1 MDWSKSKTILII
13 AFILTNIVL
22 GYNLYINVFR
32 YDSQDIFSNR
42 SISNLNKLLNTK
54 NISIN
59 TQIPKETPSLSTLSI
74 KYEDLSKSDLDS
86 IFKGNGLYKIENKNI
101 IYNGKC
107 DIKAFNIDE
116 CTLFTKKFLKK
127 YNFDEDTYLKATVK
141 KEDSIEIIYTGKYK
155 DYFLEESYM
164 KFTFYSNEDFLFER
178 LWIVPIEEK
187 KQKKRVIASVDAI
200 MSAYSQMPKDSVIN
214 EIKLGYYFESNNM
227 DIEQG
232 DIGPVWRLKVNNEYI
247 YIKAFDL

>member
-32 YDSQDIFSNR
+32 YDSQDIFSDS
-42 SISNLNKLLNTK
+42 SINNLNKLLSTK

-59 TQIPKETPSLSTLSI
+59 TQIPKEIPSLSTLSI
-74 KYEDLSKSDLDS
+74 KYEDLSKSDLDAV
-86 IFKGNGLYKIENKNI
+86 FKGSGLYKIQNKHI
-101 IYNGKC
+101 MYNGKS
-107 DIKAFNIDE
+107 DINDFDINE
-116 CTLFTKKFLKK
+116 CTSFTKKFLKK
-127 YNFDEDTYLKATVK
+127 YNFDDDTYLKSTINK
-141 KEDSIEIIYTGKYK
+141 QDCIEIIYTGKYK
-155 DYFLEESYM
+155 DYFLEDSYM
-164 KFTFYSNEDFLFER
+164 KFVFYDNKDFLFER

-187 KQKKRVIASVDAI
+187 KQKKRVISSVEAI

-214 EIKLGYYFESNNM
+214 EIRLGYYFESNNM

>member
-1 MDWSKSKTILII
+1 MDGSKVKNILII
-13 AFILTNIVL
+13 AFILTNMVL

-32 YDSQDIFSNR
+32 YDKQDIFSDS
-42 SISNLNKLLNTK
+42 SINNLNKLLSTK

-59 TQIPKETPSLSTLSI
+59 TQIPKDTPSLSTLSI
-74 KYEDLSKSDLDS
+74 KYEDLSESELDS
-86 IFKGNGLYKIENKNI
+86 LFKGNGLYEVKDKHI
-101 IYNGKC
+101 IYNGKS
-107 DIKAFNIDE
+107 DIDDFNIKE

-127 YNFDEDTYLKATVK
+127 YNFDDDMYLKSTIRK
-141 KEDSIEIIYTGKYK
+141 PDHIEIIYTGKYK

-164 KFTFYSNEDFLFER
+164 NFVFYENKDFSFER

-187 KQKKRVIASVDAI
+187 KQKKRVITSVEAI
-200 MSAYSQMPKDSVIN
+200 MSAYNQIEQDSVIN
-214 EIKLGYYFESNNM
+214 EIKLGYYFESKNM

-232 DIGPVWRLKVNNEYI
+232 DIGPVWRLKVNNKYI

>member
-1 MDWSKSKTILII
+1 MDWSKAKTILII

-32 YDSQDIFSNR
+32 DDNENIFSES
-42 SISNLNKLLNTK
+42 SIDNLNKLLSTK

-59 TQIPKETPSLSTLSI
+59 TQIPKDTPTISALSI

-86 IFKGNGLYKIENKNI
+86 IFKGNGSYKVDDKII
-101 IYNGKC
+101 IYNGKSDINSL
-107 DIKAFNIDE
+107 DIKE
-116 CTLFTKKFLKK
+116 CTSFTKRFLKK
-127 YNFDEDTYLKATVK
+127 YKFNDDNYLKSTIK
-141 KEDSIEIIYTGKYK
+141 KPDHIEIIYTGKYK

-164 KFTFYSNEDFLFER
+164 KFVFYENKDFLFER
-178 LWIVPIEEK
+178 IWLVPIEEK
-187 KQKKRVIASVDAI
+187 KQKKRVMTSVEAI
-200 MSAYSQMPKDSVIN
+200 MSAYSHIPQDSVIN

>member
-32 YDSQDIFSNR
+32 HDTEDIFSDS
-42 SISNLNKLLNTK
+42 SINNLNKLLSTK

-59 TQIPKETPSLSTLSI
+59 TQIPKDTPSLSTLSI
-74 KYEDLSKSDLDS
+74 KYEDLNKSDLDS
-86 IFKGNGLYKIENKNI
+86 VFKQDGVYKIEDKRI
-101 IYNGKC
+101 IYNGKS
-107 DIKAFNIDE
+107 DIDE
-116 CTLFTKKFLKK
+116 LDISECTSFTKKFLNK
-127 YNFDEDTYLKATVK
+127 YNFDDDTYLKSTIK
-141 KEDSIEIIYTGKYK
+141 KQDRIEIIYTGKYK
-155 DYFLEESYM
+155 NYFLEESYM
-164 KFTFYSNEDFLFER
+164 KFVFYENKDFSFER

-187 KQKKRVIASVDAI
+187 KQKKRVIPSVEAI